1 MQLHQ
6 VKPKNINKSKK
17 RVGRG
22 GKRGT
27 FSGRGAKG
35 QLARAG
41 RKLYPEIRA
50 FVKKIPKTRG
60 YDFKSFKNKPTVI
73 NLKDLNKHFKD
84 GEIVS
89 PETLI
94 QKGLIVKINNRM
106 PIVKI
111 LGDGKLEK
119 NLIVDNCKM
128 SKSAEKVLKIKE
140 ATKEVETKKPI
151 KKNKKKIIKKK

>member
-27 FSGRGAKG
+27 YSGKGMKG

-41 RKLYPEIRA
+41 RKLKPEIRD
-50 FVKKIPKTRG
+50 FVKKIPKSRG
-60 YDFKSFKNKPTVI
+60 YDFKSFRDKPQII
-73 NLKDLNKHFKD
+73 NLGDLNEHFKD

-89 PETLI
+89 PQTLMER
-94 QKGLIVKINNRM
+94 GLVAKMNNRM
-106 PIVKI
+106 PVVKI
-111 LGDGKLEK
+111 LGEGKLTKKLKVE
-119 NLIVDNCKM
+119 DCKL
-128 SKSAEKVLKIKE
+128 SKSAEK
-140 ATKEVETKKPI
+140 AF
-151 KKNKKKIIKKK
+151 

>member
-27 FSGRGAKG
+27 YSGKGMKG

-60 YDFKSFKNKPTVI
+60 YNFKSFKDKPQIV
-73 NLKDLNKHFKD
+73 NLKDLNEKFKD
-84 GEIVS
+84 GEIVN
-89 PETLI
+89 PQTLME
-94 QKGLIVKINNRM
+94 KGLVAKMNNRM

-111 LGDGKLEK
+111 LGDGKLTKKLKIE
-119 NLIVDNCKM
+119 NCKL
-128 SKSAEKVLKIKE
+128 SKSAEKICSGLAK
-140 ATKEVETKKPI
+140 
-151 KKNKKKIIKKK
+151 

>member
-27 FSGRGAKG
+27 FSGKGAKG

-60 YDFKSFKNKPTVI
+60 YDFKSFKNKPTII

-84 GEIVS
+84 GEVVS
-89 PETLI
+89 PETLME
-94 QKGLIVKINNRM
+94 KGLIAKINNRV
-106 PIVKI
+106 PVVKI
-111 LGDGKLEK
+111 LGEGKLEK
-119 NLIVDNCKM
+119 KLTAENCKM
-128 SKSAEKVLKIKE
+128 SESVAKILKVKEAIKE
-140 ATKEVETKKPI
+140 VKEKPVKKSS
-151 KKNKKKIIKKK
+151 KKIVKKK